1 MKREK
6 HEDIRDRVR
15 ERYAAV
21 ARTDPGCCCG
31 DAPCSTVSTNAEDV
45 SAKIG
50 YTPEEMG
57 AAPEGANM
65 GLGCGNPQAIANLKP
80 GETVVDLGSG
90 GGFDCFLAA
99 KQVGERGRVIGID
112 MTAKMVKK
120 ASVNA
125 RNSVYR
131 NVEFKLGE
139 IEHLP
144 VSDESADVVISN
156 CVINLSPDKP
166 QVFRDAFRIL
176 RKGGRLAVS
185 DVVAIGQLPDDVKQ
199 NLDAYCGCVAG
210 AASVSEVERMLL
222 EAGFSEVSVEV
233 KDESRDAIKGWFPG
247 SGIEEYVRSA
257 EIKARKP

>member
-1 MKREK
+1 MKKEK
-6 HEDIRDRVR
+6 QDDIRDRVR
-15 ERYAAV
+15 EHYAAV
-21 ARTDPGCCCG
+21 ATKAIVCTCG
-31 DAPCSTVSTNAEDV
+31 DPCCSPLAKAQDV